1 MWRSRRPILRA
12 ASAGLSWCFRDGE
25 ELANIPRSPVGR
37 FGRPLFQ
44 GMTYHDTPTQPLS
57 EMRYLDVSTKPGETH
72 RYSVIAINSVG
83 LRSEPSSA
91 KK

>member
-1 MWRSRRPILRA
+1 
-12 ASAGLSWCFRDGE
+12 
-25 ELANIPRSPVGR
+25 
-37 FGRPLFQ
+37 
-44 GMTYHDTPTQPLS
+44 MTYHDTPTQSLS

-72 RYSVIAINSVG
+72 RYSVIAINSLG